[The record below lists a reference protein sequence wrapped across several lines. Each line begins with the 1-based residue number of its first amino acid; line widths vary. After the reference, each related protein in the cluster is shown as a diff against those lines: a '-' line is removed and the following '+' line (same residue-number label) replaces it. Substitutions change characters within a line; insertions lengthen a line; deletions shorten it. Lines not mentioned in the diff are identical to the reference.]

1 MTTRKELLPGVFLT
15 SIQDGRFKTACFS
28 LSFLRPLR
36 AGEAAMN
43 ALLPSVLLRGSEKTP
58 SIRAIADR
66 LDELHGATICFNC
79 SSEASLEK
87 GLAAYKAAGID
98 AHGYVAEA
106 VFSHLLDFVSELLFC
121 PRTEHG
127 AFVPELVSQECR
139 NLQNAMQSV
148 LDDKSAYCE
157 RQLLRA
163 MCRGERYAC
172 GRLGAP
178 EELDKIDV
186 RTLWAHDKSVLASSR
201 VELFYLGSKS
211 VGEAE
216 ALLQPLLAH
225 LPRTA
230 CVPVGTNPSPL
241 PQELRRFSETM
252 PLAQSRISLGFR
264 TDVTLQSAQYP
275 AMLLLN
281 AMLGG
286 GEQNRLYTVVRGR
299 MALCYEAGSWYDG
312 HKGILAASAG
322 CGRTDLPAVEQ
333 EILHQLAE
341 LAAGRFSQSEL
352 ETARTGL
359 LSDLRLLCDSP
370 GRLDEFYT
378 GRAAEGISQSPA
390 ELAAALCAVTAEDV
404 CAAARRVR
412 PDAVYTL
419 EEA

>member
-1 MTTRKELLPGVFLT
+1 
-15 SIQDGRFKTACFS
+15 
-28 LSFLRPLR
+28 
-36 AGEAAMN
+36 
-43 ALLPSVLLRGSEKTP
+43 
-58 SIRAIADR
+58 
-66 LDELHGATICFNC
+66 
-79 SSEASLEK
+79 
-87 GLAAYKAAGID
+87 
-98 AHGYVAEA
+98 
-106 VFSHLLDFVSELLFC
+106 
-121 PRTEHG
+121 
-127 AFVPELVSQECR
+127 
-139 NLQNAMQSV
+139 
-148 LDDKSAYCE
+148 
-157 RQLLRA
+157 
-163 MCRGERYAC
+163 
-172 GRLGAP
+172 
-178 EELDKIDV
+178 
-186 RTLWAHDKSVLASSR
+186 
-201 VELFYLGSKS
+201 
-211 VGEAE
+211 
-216 ALLQPLLAH
+216 
-225 LPRTA
+225 
-230 CVPVGTNPSPL
+230 
-241 PQELRRFSETM
+241 M

-264 TDVTLQSAQYP
+264 TDVTLRSAQYP

-390 ELAAALCAVTAEDV
+390 ELAAALCAVTAENV

-412 PDAVYTL
+412 PDAFYTL

>member
-66 LDELHGATICFNC
+66 LDELHGASIGALVRKKGEIQLTGLFADC
-79 SSEASLEK
+79 LEDQ
-87 GLAAYKAAGID
+87 YAG
-98 AHGYVAEA
+98 EA

-139 NLQNAMQSV
+139 NLQNAM
-148 LDDKSAYCE
+148 
-157 RQLLRA
+157 
-163 MCRGERYAC
+163 
-172 GRLGAP
+172 
-178 EELDKIDV
+178 LDKIDV

-264 TDVTLQSAQYP
+264 TDVTLRSAQYP

-352 ETARTGL
+352 EPARTGL